1 MTIPSAMNLIKM
13 RRLLFGIL
21 CCGLFFSAKAQEHVV
36 PLRQKAVVSETLYGS
51 KKQRVS
57 LPFVDDFSYDS
68 PYPDTSLWL
77 DRMVYINNTLS
88 AEPPTR
94 GVATFD
100 GLNAWGRPYFPSQF
114 ASGWA
119 DSLTSKPIDLS
130 AYSAASQI
138 YLSFYA
144 QPQGLGFAPENTDS
158 LILFFKNN
166 NNQWEPVWR
175 RWGTPWQPFRI
186 ETVPVTQAQ
195 FLHATFQFRFVNI
208 ASLNLNDD
216 IWNIDYVK
224 LDANRSVSD
233 TAMNDAAL
241 TIPPGSI
248 LFPYTQ
254 MPYRHFTVNPNAEL
268 STQQDFQI
276 SNLYGQSQTVT
287 PAHTATDSGSATV
300 INALSLL
307 AVGIGSKSVLNQAIP
322 SYAVTVSPPLPSSR
336 VVLDNRY
343 FISSLGPADLRRN
356 DTIVRQTV
364 FDQAFAYDDGSAEKA
379 YFLFAANNFPAKTA
393 MQFRL
398 NQTDT
403 IRGLQVFFAAQ
414 APTAAGKYFSVVLYH
429 HLAGSGLSD
438 SIIMQQD
445 LYRVQYDTNRN
456 GFITCAF
463 QQPVVVPAGNYY
475 IGITQPAN
483 FGSDSIYYGLDVN
496 TQQNTQQLFYN
507 VEGVWYGSSSPGTIM
522 MRMLCGPA
530 VVSTGVE
537 THTNPMPEAWFP
549 YPNPCTDVLHLPAH
563 IPYTSLQCLGMDG
576 RQWPV
581 NISSPNTIE
590 MLNLPRG
597 VYILRATNK
606 QQRVFEARIIHQ

>member
-1 MTIPSAMNLIKM
+1 MNLNK
-13 RRLLFGIL
+13 RALLFALL
-21 CCGLFFSAKAQEHVV
+21 CWGMFFSAIAQEQVL
-36 PLRQKAVVSETLYGS
+36 PLRHNTIVNNTLYGS
-51 KKQRVS
+51 KKQRLT

-77 DRMVYINNTLS
+77 DRLVYINNTMS
-88 AEPPTR
+88 ADPPTR

-119 DSLTSKPIDLS
+119 DSLTSKPIDLLG
-130 AYSAASQI
+130 YTTASQI
-138 YLSFYA
+138 YLTFYV
-144 QPQGLGFAPENTDS
+144 QPHGLGFAPANTDS
-158 LILFFKNN
+158 LLLFFKNN

-186 ETVPVTQAQ
+186 VTVPVTDPQY
-195 FLHATFQFRFVNI
+195 LHESFQFRFVNI

-224 LDANRSVSD
+224 LDANRSVAD
-233 TAMNDAAL
+233 TAMNDVAL

-254 MPYRHFTVNPNAEL
+254 MPYRHFAVNPSAEL
-268 STQQDFQI
+268 SAQQDFQI
-276 SNLYGQSQTVT
+276 SNLYGQNQTVV
-287 PAHTATDSGSATV
+287 PGHTATDSGTANI
-300 INALSLL
+300 INTLSLS

-322 SYAVTVSPPLPSSR
+322 SYAVTVSPPLPTSR
-336 VVLDNRY
+336 VVVENRY
-343 FISSLGPADLRRN
+343 YVASLGPADFRRN
-356 DTIVRQTV
+356 DTIIRQTI
-364 FDQAFAYDDGSAEKA
+364 FDQMFAYDDGTAEKA

-398 NQTDT
+398 TQPDT

-429 HLAGSGLSD
+429 HLAGSGLTD

-463 QQPVVVPAGNYY
+463 QQPVVVPAGNYF

-496 TQQNTQQLFYN
+496 TQQNNQQLFYN
-507 VEGVWYGSSSPGTIM
+507 VDGFWFGSTAAGTVM
-522 MRMLCGPA
+522 MRLLCGPA

-537 THTNPMPEAWFP
+537 LHTNTMPEAWYP
-549 YPNPCTDVLHLPAH
+549 YPNPCKEVLHLPH
-563 IPYTSLQCLGMDG
+563 HTTYTSLQCIGMDG
-576 RQWPV
+576 RQWPLQL
-581 NISSPNTIE
+581 NSSNCIN
-590 MLNLPRG
+590 MLELPRG

-606 QQRVFEARIIHQ
+606 QQRVYEARIIHQ